1 MDVFADKDHVSPK
14 LSLVNVPRL
23 NFLLRLEIFVSE
35 DNQLRAAHLILGYK
49 PLSCIYQDAGQ
60 ALRAGNPRLARIDV
74 SKPGF
79 LVRRD
84 LPPMVLPVQRN
95 PPPFAIPL
103 RQVSFEVAAAIEEI
117 AFSLRLLLKEE
128 IDRFHFAEE
137 ERTLEKPV
145 ELLDSKTEST
155 GFPRLIAR
163 TDGYF
168 S

>member
-1 MDVFADKDHVSPK
+1 
-14 LSLVNVPRL
+14 
-23 NFLLRLEIFVSE
+23 
-35 DNQLRAAHLILGYK
+35 
-49 PLSCIYQDAGQ
+49 
-60 ALRAGNPRLARIDV
+60 
-74 SKPGF
+74 
-79 LVRRD
+79 
-84 LPPMVLPVQRN
+84 MVLPVQRN

-117 AFSLRLLLKEE
+117 ASSLRLLLKEE

-163 TDGYF
+163 TDGCF